1 VANVKTILCRG
12 WYHPQGKLC
21 EKTIKTMSIKSIA
34 ALAASPFLFAG
45 AAFAGPYVNIET
57 NSSFTGS
64 DYTSTATDLAIGY
77 QGANWWVQGGPIVTS
92 PDNGDSTTDLL
103 VKAGGNVAFTDVVG
117 AYGEVS
123 FQTADNADSA
133 YGVKIGARYSF

>member
-1 VANVKTILCRG
+1 MF
-12 WYHPQGKLC
+12 KLSSVGDGSIRR
-21 EKTIKTMSIKSIA
+21 ENSARHYNSTMSIKSIA

-45 AAFAGPYVNIET
+45 AAFAGPYVNIES